1 MIRLRPKVK
10 IVIYDLDG
18 TIKESVDLTNELK
31 TAGLEMLAAALRTA
45 SSDCKIKYMAWG
57 KSDTANSPDQTT
69 LVDEFGRKQVTEQES
84 GGDGVNT
91 TTVYVAPYEGI
102 EYTIEEL
109 GWFAG
114 PNATSAKDSGILL
127 ARVLYS
133 RAKTGAE
140 SLQIVRTDAFL
151 EVTP

>member
-57 KSDTANSPDQTT
+57 QSDPATSPDQRT
-69 LVDEFGRKQVTEQES
+69 LVDELGRKQITTQES
-84 GGDGVNT
+84 GRDGVHPP
-91 TTVYVAPYEGI
+91 TVYVAPYEGLQATLK
-102 EYTIEEL
+102 EH

-114 PNATSAKDSGILL
+114 PNATSAKESGILL